1 MNNLSFASSEIRV
14 YRFNR
19 LYRWYHF
26 SVGVIFLVIAVL
38 AAVQAVQTYSGFL
51 IISIPM
57 ALLSAFMIARP
68 LTTAVIVDQQ
78 SVIFKTMFSKSS
90 MPRSSITA
98 IERVATG
105 KGTLLVLRGS
115 VEKEKELSIPII
127 LFCFDEDWD
136 DWLNTYRDLSGDTP
150 LSLFPPPQ
158 R

>member
-1 MNNLSFASSEIRV
+1 MNNPSFASSEIKV

-26 SVGVIFLVIAVL
+26 SVGVIFLIGAVL
-38 AAVQAVQTYSGFL
+38 VAVQAVQTDKGLL
-51 IISIPM
+51 IFSLLM
-57 ALLSAFMIARP
+57 ALFFVFMIARP

-78 SVIFKTMFSKSS
+78 SVTFKAMFSKISL
-90 MPRSSITA
+90 PRSSITA

-105 KGTLLVLRGS
+105 KGTLLVLRGN
-115 VEKEKELSIPII
+115 VEKQEELSIPII

-136 DWLNTYRDLSGDTP
+136 DWLNTYRDLSGDKP

>member
-1 MNNLSFASSEIRV
+1 MNNSSFASSETKV

-26 SVGVIFLVIAVL
+26 IIGVIVLVAAVL
-38 AAVQAVQTYSGFL
+38 VAVQTPELL
-51 IISIPM
+51 IISILM
-57 ALLSAFMIARP
+57 ALFSAFMIARP

-78 SVIFKTMFSKSS
+78 SITFKAMFSKSS
-90 MPRSSITA
+90 LPRSSITA

-105 KGTLLVLRGS
+105 RGTLLVLRGN
-115 VEKEKELSIPII
+115 VEKEEELSIPII

-136 DWLNTYRDLSGDTP
+136 DWLNTYRDLSDDRP
-150 LSLFPPPQ
+150 LSLFPPTQ

>member
-1 MNNLSFASSEIRV
+1 MNNASFASSEIKV

-26 SVGVIFLVIAVL
+26 IVGVIFLVIAVL
-38 AAVQAVQTYSGFL
+38 AAVQAVQTDSGFM
-51 IISIPM
+51 IFSIPM

-68 LTTAVIVDQQ
+68 LATAVIVDQQ
-78 SVIFKTMFSKSS
+78 SVTLKTMFSKSS
-90 MPRSSITA
+90 LPRSSITA

-105 KGTLLVLRGS
+105 RGTLLLLRGN
-115 VEKEKELSIPII
+115 VEKEEELSIPII

-136 DWLNTYRDLSGDTP
+136 DWLNTYRDLSGDKP